1 MNSNNNSNVRVV
13 ADLAKGSILGEV
25 EVEASPERV
34 FQALAS
40 DEIIHWWVRPGV
52 FNTTEWTGDVRVGGH
67 WRTAGLFRGE
77 PYVLEGDY
85 LEIDSPRRLVH
96 TYGVGAPWGPTTI
109 EYNLEPIKTGTRVTL
124 RHSGFISPEKLEGN
138 RIGWETSFEAL
149 AEYLQALQHQSNG

>member
-1 MNSNNNSNVRVV
+1 MNSTRNSNVRVV
-13 ADLAKGSILGEV
+13 ADLAEGSILGDV
-25 EVEASPERV
+25 EVAASPERV

-85 LEIDSPRRLVH
+85 IKIDPPRELVH
-96 TYGVGAPWGPTTI
+96 TYGVGTPWGPTTVTYI
-109 EYNLEPIKTGTRVTL
+109 LEPIASGTRIML
-124 RHSGFISPEKLEGN
+124 DHSGFTSADKCEGN

-149 AEYLQALQHQSNG
+149 AEFLQELQQQSKG